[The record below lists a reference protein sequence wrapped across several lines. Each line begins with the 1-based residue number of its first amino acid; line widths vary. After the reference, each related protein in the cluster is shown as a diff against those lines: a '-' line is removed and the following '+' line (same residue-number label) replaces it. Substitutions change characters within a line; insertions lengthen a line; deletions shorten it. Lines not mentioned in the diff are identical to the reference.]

1 MVKYYRCE
9 KKCGVF
15 CHLFFDHNGCFVN
28 AQKSC
33 SQHTPPST
41 AETPYYEMKRELHQ
55 ILDSSSDGWCAT
67 STKLY
72 MDMMRRLRRK
82 NEGFKLKSRKSSVM
96 RFIRVVKRRHFK
108 SYDVMADEMLR
119 SIFVPFDPQKAGSFL
134 DEDIII
140 MCNKE
145 R

>member
-1 MVKYYRCE
+1 
-9 KKCGVF
+9 
-15 CHLFFDHNGCFVN
+15 
-28 AQKSC
+28 
-33 SQHTPPST
+33 
-41 AETPYYEMKRELHQ
+41 
-55 ILDSSSDGWCAT
+55 
-67 STKLY
+67 

-96 RFIRVVKRRHFK
+96 RFIRVVKRRHFM

-145 R
+145 KVRCLSGVKYILMDGKFKVAPPGFMQMYTIMAGLVKGSTSRCSMC